1 MPKVKISPSE
11 FHHVDFHVICCVI
24 RTTKFD
30 HPFACYKYW
39 NARNFYTSSLKKFLR
54 AGSFTGSPSKRSS
67 KSFQIINSLDQR
79 KFLSSIHVAFW
90 APTQPNLS
98 FAGFSNK
105 FSQKIFCRD
114 FLDRYLFTEF
124 AGPKKRLFLCLPRPV
139 SRSVLTAQA
148 NVETCIWI
156 RIKTSFTK

>member
-79 KFLSSIHVAFW
+79 KSLSSRHIAFW
-90 APTQPNLS
+90 DPTQPNLL
-98 FAGFSNK
+98 FAGFPNK
-105 FSQKIFCRD
+105 FPPKVICRTLNIKVFAEFGSPKIVPMF
-114 FLDRYLFTEF
+114 
-124 AGPKKRLFLCLPRPV
+124 
-139 SRSVLTAQA
+139 
-148 NVETCIWI
+148 
-156 RIKTSFTK
+156 TSFHVKKSSDRASEFRDLYLVQS